1 MGVVQM
7 SQASLSTP
15 PDSAAVPRYV
25 VGLDVGSETCLV
37 AVLAP
42 DKRVLRKPFAI
53 ANAGDGFT
61 RLNQQL
67 AQLGCAPQDIVVG
80 LEATGR
86 YWEAVYYFLQQRG
99 YRLVLLHP
107 AQTHQFADRRG
118 LRAKTDKLDAVTIAR
133 ALLSDDVRPAYVP
146 NELTATYRELVRLH
160 SNLSDEAARY
170 KNEIQDLLVVLF
182 PEFPQVFKDPTRKTA
197 LAVLHAYPSA
207 QAIAAVGV
215 AAITAIL
222 QATAPRNYG
231 PDTAER
237 LVTLAKRSSASPVA
251 VTARGRSLA
260 ILADQLSHT
269 QTNIAELEREIE
281 SLLRRDDGATGL
293 QSVPEFGAKTVAVL
307 RAELGEVERFQRSEQ
322 VAAYAGLDVT
332 VRESGKWKG
341 QRKLS
346 KRGSGELRRMLY
358 LAAMRCVRREG
369 SAFGAYYRA
378 LGVHGLKG
386 NAALVAVMRKMLVVA
401 YHLLRSG
408 DTYDPS
414 KVWAGARLAV
424 LS

>member
-1 MGVVQM
+1 M
-7 SQASLSTP
+7 SQAHLSSP
-15 PDSAAVPRYV
+15 GGSAAPRYV
-25 VGLDVGSETCLV
+25 VGLDVGSDTCLV

-42 DKRVLRKPFAI
+42 DKRVVRKPFAI
-53 ANAGDGFT
+53 ANAAAGFT
-61 RLNQQL
+61 HLDQQL
-67 AQLGCAPQDIVVG
+67 AQLGCAPHEIVVG

-86 YWEAVYYFLQQRG
+86 YWETVYYFLQQRG

-107 AQTHQFADRRG
+107 AQTHQFAQRRG

-146 NELTATYRELVRLH
+146 NELTATYRDLVRLH

-182 PEFPQVFKDPTRKTA
+182 PEFTQVFKDPTRKTA

-207 QAIAAVGV
+207 QAIATVGG

-251 VTARGRSLA
+251 VAARGRSLA
-260 ILADQLSHT
+260 LLADQLSHT

-281 SLLRRDDGATGL
+281 RLLRRDDGATGL

-307 RAELGEVERFQRSEQ
+307 RAELGEVERFQRSDQ
-322 VAAYAGLDVT
+322 VVAYAGLDVT

-346 KRGSGELRRMLY
+346 KRGSGALRRTLY
-358 LAAMRCVRREG
+358 LAALRCVRQEG

-378 LGVHGLKG
+378 LGARGLQG

-408 DTYDPS
+408 ETYDPS
-414 KVWAGARLAV
+414 KVWAGARPAA

>member
-1 MGVVQM
+1 M
-7 SQASLSTP
+7 SQATLPSP
-15 PDSAAVPRYV
+15 AGAAAAPHFV

-37 AVLAP
+37 AVLTP
-42 DKRVLRKPFAI
+42 DKRVVRKPFAI
-53 ANAGDGFT
+53 ANAGDGFA
-61 RLNQQL
+61 RLDQQL
-67 AQLGCAPQDIVVG
+67 TQLGCTPHEIIVG

-86 YWEAVYYFLQQRG
+86 YWENVYYFLQQRG

-107 AQTHQFADRRG
+107 AQTHHFAERRG

-146 NELTATYRELVRLH
+146 NELTATYRDLVRLH

-170 KNEIQDLLVVLF
+170 KNAIQDLLVVLF
-182 PEFPQVFKDPTRKTA
+182 PEFTQVFKDPTRKTA
-197 LAVLHAYPSA
+197 LAVLRAYPSA

-215 AAITAIL
+215 EPIAGIL

-231 PDTAER
+231 SDTAER
-237 LVTLAKRSSASPVA
+237 LVTVAKRSSASPVA
-251 VTARGRSLA
+251 VAARGRSLA

-269 QTNIAELEREIE
+269 QTNITELEREIE
-281 SLLRRDDGATGL
+281 ALLRRDDGATGL

-307 RAELGEVERFQRSEQ
+307 RAELGEVERFQRSDQ
-322 VAAYAGLDVT
+322 VVAYAGLDVT

-346 KRGSGELRRMLY
+346 KRGSGELRRTLY
-358 LAAMRCVRREG
+358 LAAMRCVRRPD
-369 SAFGAYYRA
+369 SAFGAYYQA
-378 LGVHGLKG
+378 LGARGLQG
-386 NAALVAVMRKMLVVA
+386 NTALVAVMRKMLVVA

-414 KVWAGARLAV
+414 KVWAGARPTAM
-424 LS
+424 S

>member
-1 MGVVQM
+1 M
-7 SQASLSTP
+7 SQASLVS
-15 PDSAAVPRYV
+15 SASGTTAPRYV
-25 VGLDVGSETCLV
+25 VGLDVGSDTCLV
-37 AVLAP
+37 AVLAA
-42 DKRVLRKPFAI
+42 DKRVVRKPFAI

-61 RLNQQL
+61 HLDQQL
-67 AQLGCAPQDIVVG
+67 AQLGCAPHEILVG

-86 YWEAVYYFLQQRG
+86 YWENVYYFLQQRG

-107 AQTHQFADRRG
+107 AQTHHFAARRG

-146 NELTATYRELVRLH
+146 NDLTATYRDLVRLH

-182 PEFPQVFKDPTRKTA
+182 PEFTQVFKDPTRQTA
-197 LAVLHAYPSA
+197 LAVLRAYPSA
-207 QAIAAVGV
+207 RAIVAVGAEPLV
-215 AAITAIL
+215 AIL

-231 PDTAER
+231 PATAER
-237 LVTLAKRSSASPVA
+237 LVALAKRSSASPIAVA
-251 VTARGRSLA
+251 ARSRSLA

-269 QTNIAELEREIE
+269 QTNITELEREIE
-281 SLLRRDDGATGL
+281 ALLDRDAGATGL
-293 QSVPEFGAKTVAVL
+293 QSVPEFGAKTIAVL
-307 RAELGEVERFQRSEQ
+307 RGELGEVERFQRSDQ
-322 VAAYAGLDVT
+322 VVAYAGLDVT

-346 KRGSGELRRMLY
+346 KRGSGVLRRTLY
-358 LAAMRCVRREG
+358 LAAMRCVRRAD
-369 SAFGAYYRA
+369 SAFGAYYQA
-378 LGVHGLKG
+378 LGARGLKG

-408 DTYDPS
+408 DPYDPR
-414 KVWAGARLAV
+414 KVWAGAGV
-424 LS
+424 LGGV

>member
-1 MGVVQM
+1 M
-7 SQASLSTP
+7 SQAHLSSP
-15 PDSAAVPRYV
+15 VGGAAAPRYV

-42 DKRVLRKPFAI
+42 DKRVVRKPFAI
-53 ANAGDGFT
+53 TNAADGFV
-61 RLNQQL
+61 RLDHQL
-67 AQLGCAPQDIVVG
+67 AHLGCAPHEMIVG

-86 YWEAVYYFLQQRG
+86 YWENVYYFLQQRG

-107 AQTHQFADRRG
+107 AQTHQFAERRG
-118 LRAKTDKLDAVTIAR
+118 LRAKTDKIDAVTIAR

-146 NELTATYRELVRLH
+146 NELTATYRDLVRLH

-182 PEFPQVFKDPTRKTA
+182 PEFTQVFKDPTRKTA
-197 LAVLHAYPSA
+197 LAVLRAYPSA
-207 QAIAAVGV
+207 QAIATIGGAPIAG
-215 AAITAIL
+215 IL

-231 PDTAER
+231 PDTAEQ
-237 LVTLAKRSSASPVA
+237 LVALAKQSSASPVA
-251 VTARGRSLA
+251 VAARGRSLA

-281 SLLRRDDGATGL
+281 ALLRQDDGATGL

-307 RAELGEVERFQRSEQ
+307 RAELGEVERFQRSDQ
-322 VAAYAGLDVT
+322 VVAYAGLDVT

-346 KRGSGELRRMLY
+346 KRGSGELRRTLY
-358 LAAMRCVRREG
+358 LAAMRCVRLPG
-369 SAFGAYYRA
+369 SAFGAYYQA
-378 LGVHGLKG
+378 LGARGLKG

-401 YHLLRSG
+401 YRLLRSG
-408 DTYDPS
+408 DSYDPS
-414 KVWAGARLAV
+414 KVWAGARPAAV
-424 LS
+424 I

>member
-1 MGVVQM
+1 M
-7 SQASLSTP
+7 SYAPL
-15 PDSAAVPRYV
+15 AAPAAGAGVPRYV
-25 VGLDVGSETCLV
+25 VGLDVGSESCLV

-42 DKRVLRKPFAI
+42 DKRVVRKPFAI
-53 ANAGDGFT
+53 ANTADGFT
-61 RLNQQL
+61 HLDQQL
-67 AQLGCAPQDIVVG
+67 AQLDCASHEIVVG

-86 YWEAVYYFLQQRG
+86 YWETIYYFLQQRG

-107 AQTHQFADRRG
+107 AQTHQFAERRG

-146 NELTATYRELVRLH
+146 NDLTATYRDLVRLH

-182 PEFPQVFKDPTRKTA
+182 PEFSQVFKDPTRKTA
-197 LAVLHAYPSA
+197 LAVLRAYPSA

-215 AAITAIL
+215 EALAAIL

-231 PDTAER
+231 PDTAAR
-237 LVTLAKRSSASPVA
+237 LVALAKRSSASPVA
-251 VTARGRSLA
+251 VAARGRSLA

-269 QTNIAELEREIE
+269 QTNIAELEQELE
-281 SLLRRDDGATGL
+281 ALLRRDDGATGL
-293 QSVPEFGAKTVAVL
+293 QSVPEFGVKTVAVL
-307 RAELGEVERFQRSEQ
+307 RAELGEVERFQRSDQ
-322 VAAYAGLDVT
+322 VVAYAGLDVT

-346 KRGSGELRRMLY
+346 KRGSGELRRTLY
-358 LAAMRCVRREG
+358 LAAMRCVRRAD
-369 SAFGAYYRA
+369 SAFGAYYQA
-378 LGVHGLKG
+378 LSTRGLKG

-401 YHLLRSG
+401 YHLLKSG
-408 DTYDPS
+408 DTYDQS
-414 KVWAGARLAV
+414 KVWAGGRAAA

>member
-1 MGVVQM
+1 M
-7 SQASLSTP
+7 SHTRLASPTGG
-15 PDSAAVPRYV
+15 ATVRYV
-25 VGLDVGSETCLV
+25 VGLDVGSDTCLV
-37 AVLAP
+37 AVLAA
-42 DKRVLRKPFAI
+42 DKRVVRKPFAI

-61 RLNQQL
+61 HLDQQL
-67 AQLGCAPQDIVVG
+67 AQLGCAPHEILVG

-86 YWEAVYYFLQQRG
+86 YWENVYYFLQQRG

-107 AQTHQFADRRG
+107 AQTHHFAARRG

-146 NELTATYRELVRLH
+146 NDLTATYRDLVRLH

-182 PEFPQVFKDPTRKTA
+182 PEFTQVFKDPTRQTA
-197 LAVLHAYPSA
+197 LAVLRAYPSA
-207 QAIAAVGV
+207 QAIAAVGAEPLV
-215 AAITAIL
+215 AIL

-231 PDTAER
+231 PATAER
-237 LVTLAKRSSASPVA
+237 LVALAKRSSASPIAVA
-251 VTARGRSLA
+251 ARGRSLA

-269 QTNIAELEREIE
+269 QTNITELEREIE
-281 SLLRRDDGATGL
+281 ALLDRDAGATGL
-293 QSVPEFGAKTVAVL
+293 QSVPEFGAKTIAVL
-307 RAELGEVERFQRSEQ
+307 RAELGEVERFQRSDQ
-322 VAAYAGLDVT
+322 VVAYAGLDVT

-346 KRGSGELRRMLY
+346 KRGSGVLRRTLY
-358 LAAMRCVRREG
+358 LAAMRCVRRAD
-369 SAFGAYYRA
+369 SAFGAYYQA
-378 LGVHGLKG
+378 LGARGLKG

-408 DTYDPS
+408 DPYDPR
-414 KVWAGARLAV
+414 KVWAGAGV
-424 LS
+424 LGGV

>member
-1 MGVVQM
+1 M
-7 SQASLSTP
+7 SQVTLASPADGAT
-15 PDSAAVPRYV
+15 APRYV
-25 VGLDVGSETCLV
+25 VGLDVGSDTCLV
-37 AVLAP
+37 AVLTP
-42 DKRVLRKPFAI
+42 DKRVVRKPFAI
-53 ANAGDGFT
+53 INAGEGFT
-61 RLNQQL
+61 HLDHQL
-67 AQLGCAPQDIVVG
+67 AQLGCAPHAIIVG

-86 YWEAVYYFLQQRG
+86 YWETVYYFLQERG

-107 AQTHQFADRRG
+107 AQTHHFAERRG

-146 NELTATYRELVRLH
+146 NDLTATYRDLVRLH

-182 PEFPQVFKDPTRKTA
+182 PEFTQVFKDPTRKTA

-215 AAITAIL
+215 APIAGIL

-231 PDTAER
+231 LDTAER
-237 LVTLAKRSSASPVA
+237 LVALAKRSSASPVA
-251 VTARGRSLA
+251 VAARGRSLA

-269 QTNIAELEREIE
+269 QTNITELEREIE
-281 SLLRRDDGATGL
+281 ALLRRDDGASGL
-293 QSVPEFGAKTVAVL
+293 RSVPEFGAKTVAVL
-307 RAELGEVERFQRSEQ
+307 RAELGEVERFQRSDQ
-322 VAAYAGLDVT
+322 VVAYAGLDVT

-346 KRGSGELRRMLY
+346 KRGSGELRRTLY
-358 LAAMRCVRREG
+358 LAAMRSVRRAD
-369 SAFGAYYRA
+369 SAFGAYYQA
-378 LGVHGLKG
+378 LGARGLKG
-386 NAALVAVMRKMLVVA
+386 NAALMAVMRKMLVVA

-414 KVWAGARLAV
+414 KVWAGAQLTV
-424 LS
+424 VI

>member
-1 MGVVQM
+1 
-7 SQASLSTP
+7 
-15 PDSAAVPRYV
+15 V
-25 VGLDVGSETCLV
+25 VGLDVGSDTCLV
-37 AVLAP
+37 AVLAA
-42 DKRVLRKPFAI
+42 DKRVVRKPFAI

-61 RLNQQL
+61 HLDQQL
-67 AQLGCAPQDIVVG
+67 AQLGCAPHEILVG

-86 YWEAVYYFLQQRG
+86 YWENVYYFLQQRG

-107 AQTHQFADRRG
+107 AQTHHFAARRG

-146 NELTATYRELVRLH
+146 NDLTATYRDLVRLH

-182 PEFPQVFKDPTRKTA
+182 PEFTQVFKDPTRQTA
-197 LAVLHAYPSA
+197 LAVLRAYPSA
-207 QAIAAVGV
+207 RAIVAVGAEPLV
-215 AAITAIL
+215 AIL

-231 PDTAER
+231 PATAER
-237 LVTLAKRSSASPVA
+237 LVALAKRSSASPIAVA
-251 VTARGRSLA
+251 ARGRSLA

-269 QTNIAELEREIE
+269 QTNITELEREIE
-281 SLLRRDDGATGL
+281 ALLDRDAGATGL
-293 QSVPEFGAKTVAVL
+293 QSVPEFGAKTIAVL
-307 RAELGEVERFQRSEQ
+307 RGELGEVERFQRSDQ
-322 VAAYAGLDVT
+322 VVAYAGLDVT

-346 KRGSGELRRMLY
+346 KRGSGVLRRTLY
-358 LAAMRCVRREG
+358 LAAMRCVRRAD
-369 SAFGAYYRA
+369 SAFGAYYQA
-378 LGVHGLKG
+378 LGARGLKG

-408 DTYDPS
+408 DPYDPR
-414 KVWAGARLAV
+414 KVWAGAGV
-424 LS
+424 LGGV